1 MLYLWSF
8 WDLSYSDTVTVGFD
22 DKRNVMEAIIVVKI
36 VLSCAFFSCNTHD
49 ALSAH
54 ASCTSLYVCMDVLF
68 SADSWSCAWF
78 KSGRCITLPATM
90 EKKNAFLFSCCCVTS
105 ALPNMFGSALKHY
118 LFTFFWNVLKPAIH
132 CVRHFHM
139 IAESPKP

>member
-36 VLSCAFFSCNTHD
+36 VLSCAFFFCNTHD

-90 EKKNAFLFSCCCVTS
+90 EKKCISVFMLLRNISAAKYVWICTQTLFVYI
-105 ALPNMFGSALKHY
+105 LLKCFKTCHT
-118 LFTFFWNVLKPAIH
+118 LCRTFSYDSRIT
-132 CVRHFHM
+132 
-139 IAESPKP
+139 